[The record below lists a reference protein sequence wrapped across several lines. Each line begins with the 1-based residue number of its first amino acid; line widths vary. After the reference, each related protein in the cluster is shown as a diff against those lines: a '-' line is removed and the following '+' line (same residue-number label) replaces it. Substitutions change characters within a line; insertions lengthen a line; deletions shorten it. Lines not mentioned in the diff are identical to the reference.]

1 MRRIARI
8 PFVVVG
14 FAVAAAAAGCS
25 RQETGAHVYVRLG
38 QLQYD
43 ELRLGVTRTETGE
56 TVVDPA
62 KAGRYQGPFQA
73 GDQDAIIYLADTLD
87 GSQLRCEATALRAGK
102 AVGSGA
108 ADMLVARGQMKAVE
122 IVMGPPGGPTD
133 PPPTPPKDPPPDP
146 PKDPPPDPPNDPG
159 RATGDACSIDAE
171 CLTAHCVDGVCCES
185 DCQMACRS
193 CALPDTR
200 GLCRPV
206 AGGAQD
212 PRGKCQDKGAAS
224 CQATG
229 LCDVAGDCAVYP
241 AGTICQ
247 PEDCSDKGDE
257 VVPARMCDG
266 AGRCEGAEK
275 MRCPA
280 GTSCVAGVCS

>member
-1 MRRIARI
+1 MRRIAGI
-8 PFVVVG
+8 PFVVAIVG
-14 FAVAAAAAGCS
+14 VVAAAAAGC

-43 ELRLGVTRTETGE
+43 ELRLGVTHTATGE

-62 KAGRYQGPFQA
+62 TAGRYQGPFQP

-87 GSQLRCEATALRAGK
+87 GSQLRCEATALRAG
-102 AVGSGA
+102 APVGSGA
-108 ADMLVARGQMKAVE
+108 SDMLVTRGEMKAVE
-122 IVMGPPGGPTD
+122 IVMGAPGA
-133 PPPTPPKDPPPDP
+133 PPDP
-146 PKDPPPDPPNDPG
+146 PKDPPPDPPGDSR
-159 RATGDACSIDAE
+159 RATGDACSLDTE
-171 CLTAHCVDGVCCES
+171 CLTGHCVDGVCCES
-185 DCQMACRS
+185 DCQTACRS

-224 CQATG
+224 CQGTG

-247 PEDCSDKGDE
+247 PEGCSDKGNE

-275 MRCPA
+275 THCPA
-280 GTSCVAGVCS
+280 GTSCTAGVCS

>member
-1 MRRIARI
+1 MRRIAGI
-8 PFVVVG
+8 PAGIVVVA
-14 FAVAAAAAGCS
+14 AVAAAAAGCG

-43 ELRLGVTRTETGE
+43 ELRLGVTRTATGE

-62 KAGRYQGPFQA
+62 KAGHYPGPFQP
-73 GDQDAIIYLADTLD
+73 GDQDTIIYLPDTLD
-87 GSQLRCEATALRAGK
+87 GSQLRCDATALRAG
-102 AVGSGA
+102 APVASGA
-108 ADMLVARGQMKAVE
+108 AEMLVARGVIKVVE
-122 IVMGPPGGPTD
+122 IVMGPPGAPTGPPADPPPTD
-133 PPPTPPKDPPPDP
+133 PPPG
-146 PKDPPPDPPNDPG
+146 DPG
-159 RATGDACSIDAE
+159 RATGAACSLDAE

-193 CALPDTR
+193 CALPDTP

-224 CQATG
+224 CQGTG
-229 LCDVAGDCAVYP
+229 LCDVAGDCAMYP

-247 PEDCSDKGDE
+247 PGGCSDNGRDILPTR
-257 VVPARMCDG
+257 VCNG
-266 AGRCEGAEK
+266 AGKCEEGEK
-275 MRCPA
+275 MMHCPE
-280 GTSCVAGVCS
+280 GTSCAAGVCS

>member
-8 PFVVVG
+8 PFVLVIVG
-14 FAVAAAAAGCS
+14 VAAAAGAAGCG

-43 ELRLGVTRTETGE
+43 ELRLGVTRTATGE

-62 KAGRYQGPFQA
+62 TAGRYQGPFQP
-73 GDQDAIIYLADTLD
+73 GDQDAIIYFADTLD
-87 GSQLRCEATALRAGK
+87 GSQLRCQATALRAGSP
-102 AVGSGA
+102 VGSGA
-108 ADMLVARGQMKAVE
+108 ADMLVARGEMKAVE
-122 IVMGPPGGPTD
+122 IVMGPPGTPT
-133 PPPTPPKDPPPDP
+133 DPPPDP
-146 PKDPPPDPPNDPG
+146 PGDP
-159 RATGDACSIDAE
+159 RHATGDACSLDTE

-185 DCQMACRS
+185 DCQTACRS

-206 AGGAQD
+206 PGGAQD

-224 CQATG
+224 CQGTG

-241 AGTICQ
+241 AGTLCQ
-247 PEDCSDKGDE
+247 EGGCSDNGRDILP
-257 VVPARMCDG
+257 VRMCDG
-266 AGRCEGAEK
+266 AGRCEDAPK
-275 MRCPA
+275 THCPE